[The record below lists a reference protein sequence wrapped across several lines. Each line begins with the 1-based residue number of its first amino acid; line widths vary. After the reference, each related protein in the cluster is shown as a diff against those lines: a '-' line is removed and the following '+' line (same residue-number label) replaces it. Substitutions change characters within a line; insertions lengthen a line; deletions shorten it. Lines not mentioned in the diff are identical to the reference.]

1 MKKLLSLLL
10 ALTLVFALTACGGT
24 GGTTAPETGSPEA
37 SAQASVQ
44 PSAEPSEQ
52 APPAATEEASDKT
65 VLFTDSAGREVEVP
79 AQITRIAASGAM
91 AQIVV
96 FALAP
101 DALVGVASKWT
112 DGAEKY
118 LDDKYYELPVLGQF
132 YGTSDL
138 NLEEIAARD
147 PQVILDVGEAKSS
160 IVEDM
165 DAIMEQVGIPTV
177 HIDASTDTMGEAYRM
192 LGQLLGLEDEAEV
205 LAQYCE
211 SVVNRTQEIVD
222 QLGADGKTSLV
233 YCLGE
238 DGLSALAKT
247 SYHAQVIDLLSDNAA
262 VVDEPS
268 SKGSGNPIDMEQLL
282 IWNPEVIVFAPD
294 SIYGAVGT
302 DAAWQQLDAVKNGRY
317 YEVPFGPYNWMGFPP
332 SVNRYLGMIWMA
344 QLLYPDVAGYD
355 MYEEAAKFYDLFY
368 HCELTEA
375 QYDELVA
382 NSLG

>member
-1 MKKLLSLLL
+1 
-10 ALTLVFALTACGGT
+10 
-24 GGTTAPETGSPEA
+24 
-37 SAQASVQ
+37 
-44 PSAEPSEQ
+44 
-52 APPAATEEASDKT
+52 
-65 VLFTDSAGREVEVP
+65 
-79 AQITRIAASGAM
+79 
-91 AQIVV
+91 
-96 FALAP
+96 
-101 DALVGVASKWT
+101 
-112 DGAEKY
+112 
-118 LDDKYYELPVLGQF
+118 
-132 YGTSDL
+132 
-138 NLEEIAARD
+138 
-147 PQVILDVGEAKSS
+147 
-160 IVEDM
+160 M

-222 QLGADGKTSLV
+222 QLGADGKTSL
-233 YCLGE
+233 
-238 DGLSALAKT
+238 A
-247 SYHAQVIDLLSDNAA
+247 YHAQVIDLLSDNAA

-282 IWNPEVIVFAPD
+282 IWNPEVIMFAPD
-294 SIYGAVGT
+294 SIYGTVGT

-355 MYEEAAKFYDLFY
+355 MYAEAAKFYDLFY
-368 HCELTEA
+368 HCKLTEA